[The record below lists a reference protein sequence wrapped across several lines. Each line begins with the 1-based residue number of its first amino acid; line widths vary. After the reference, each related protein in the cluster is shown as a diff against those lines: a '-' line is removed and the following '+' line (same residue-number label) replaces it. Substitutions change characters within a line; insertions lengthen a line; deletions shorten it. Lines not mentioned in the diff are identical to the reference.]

1 MFQQRAVRGPRPA
14 VPRRLGD
21 RGPKVLPLGPAFV
34 AGIAYVDPGNVAT
47 NFTAGSRYGYLLVW
61 VVVAANLIAVLVQ
74 YLAAKVGIATGKT
87 LPQLCRENYAT
98 AVSRGLWLQA
108 EAVAVAT
115 DLAEVLGGA
124 IALNILFD
132 LPLLTGAAITGAISF
147 VILSIQRPENQRH
160 FELAIIYLLA
170 VIVVGFAWSSIAA
183 HPSPAGVAGG
193 VLPGFQGR
201 DSVLLAAGILG
212 ATVMPHAI
220 YLHAAL
226 IRDRFGSESK
236 PPQVR
241 RMLLRATRTDVLLA
255 MAVAGAVNLAMVL
268 AGAGSLQG
276 LGIESLRDVY
286 VGLDQV
292 LGTHTAVLFAVGLLA
307 SGFAS
312 SSVGTYAGSIILEGF
327 LQRRIA
333 LPLRRLLTLVPAL
346 GIVASGL
353 DPTQM
358 LLISQVVLS
367 FGIPFALWPLVLLT
381 RERRVMGELANKG
394 RTTAAAACA
403 AIVISALNVALIVL
417 TITATS

>member
-1 MFQQRAVRGPRPA
+1 
-14 VPRRLGD
+14 L
-21 RGPKVLPLGPAFV
+21 
-34 AGIAYVDPGNVAT
+34 
-47 NFTAGSRYGYLLVW
+47 
-61 VVVAANLIAVLVQ
+61 
-74 YLAAKVGIATGKT
+74 
-87 LPQLCRENYAT
+87 
-98 AVSRGLWLQA
+98 
-108 EAVAVAT
+108 
-115 DLAEVLGGA
+115 
-124 IALNILFD
+124 
-132 LPLLTGAAITGAISF
+132 
-147 VILSIQRPENQRH
+147 IQRPENQRH
-160 FELAIIYLLA
+160 FELVIIYLLA

-183 HPSPAGVAGG
+183 HPSPTGVAGG
-193 VLPGFQGR
+193 LLPGFKGR

-255 MAVAGAVNLAMVL
+255 MSVAGAVNLAMIL

-286 VGLDQV
+286 GGLDQV
-292 LGTHTAVLFAVGLLA
+292 LGRHTGVVFAVGLLA

-312 SSVGTYAGSIILEGF
+312 SSVGTYAGSVILEGF

-346 GIVASGL
+346 GIVAFGL

-358 LLISQVVLS
+358 LVISQVVLS

-381 RERRVMGELANKG
+381 RNRRLMGELVNKG
-394 RTTAAAACA
+394 RTTIAAACA
-403 AIVISALNVALIVL
+403 ATVISALNVALVVL
-417 TITATS
+417 AITAG